1 MSLTATVQA
10 NVTARLQS
18 QRGLT
23 TAITDQPIEFAFEVG
38 DCTKVWS
45 DRRTFISSGL
55 DEVDFATIGISVVK
69 LLCVKNLS
77 STNQIALSAGWTGSQ
92 FSVFRQ
98 DVTSWNFSPM
108 INLGSLTLRGY
119 PIREGGALLLS
130 CPNSAG
136 FATTSGG
143 SILRIG
149 GTNGQAYEIY
159 VMGN

>member
-1 MSLTATVQA
+1 MSVLAQVRA
-10 NVTARLQS
+10 SVTARRLSQS
-18 QRGLT
+18 GLTRGLEEH
-23 TAITDQPIEFAFEVG
+23 PIEFSFDVG
-38 DCTKVWS
+38 DCTKVFS
-45 DRRTFISSGL
+45 DRRTISSGGF
-55 DEVDFATIGISVVK
+55 DEVDFSTLGIAVVK

-77 STNQIALSAGWTGSQ
+77 KTNQIAFSAGWTGSQ

-119 PIREGGALLLS
+119 PIREGGAMLLS

-149 GTNGQAYEIY
+149 GTNGQSYEIY
-159 VMGN
+159 VMGT

>member
-1 MSLTATVQA
+1 MSVTAQVRA
-10 NVTARLQS
+10 RVTARRATTS
-18 QRGLT
+18 GLSV
-23 TAITDQPIEFAFEVG
+23 AVEEHPIEFNVDVG

-45 DRRTFISSGL
+45 DRRAFPSIGY
-55 DEVDFATIGISVVK
+55 DEIDFAAIGVSAVK
-69 LLCVKNLS
+69 LLAVKNLS
-77 STNQIALSAGWTGSQ
+77 ATSQIALSAGWTGSQ

-119 PIREGGALLLS
+119 PIREGGAMLLS
-130 CPNSAG
+130 CPNSGG

-149 GTNGQAYEIY
+149 GTADQQYEIY
-159 VMGN
+159 VMGV